1 MNISFK
7 KYHGSGNDFIMIDAR
22 KQIFPESPDIIAD
35 LCDRHFGIGADGL
48 ILLKE
53 VGGFDFS
60 MHYFNAD
67 GHEAG
72 MCGNGGRCI
81 TAFAHKLGLFE
92 KKTHFLACDG
102 EHRAII
108 VSESGN
114 ETEVNLTMKPV
125 SANDW
130 DDNTIFL
137 DTGSPH
143 YVLHEKNIAETN
155 VAVEGKRLRN
165 DNRFAAFGGTNVDF
179 IEEVDGILN
188 IRTYERGVEAET
200 LSCGTGVTAAA
211 LAWALKHSVQS
222 PVQVKTPG
230 GELRVYFEKTENQFD
245 NIWLEGPA
253 RFVFQGEIEIKS
265 S

>member
-1 MNISFK
+1 MNILFE

-22 KQIFPESPDIIAD
+22 DRPFSGSPDIIAD
-35 LCDRHFGIGADGL
+35 LCDRHSGIGADGL

-53 VGGFDFS
+53 EGGFDFS
-60 MHYFNAD
+60 MQYFNAD

-81 TAFAHKLGLFE
+81 SAYAHKLGLFK
-92 KKTHFLACDG
+92 KKTRFLASDG

-108 VSESGN
+108 LSENGN
-114 ETEVNLTMKPV
+114 ETKVKLKMKAV
-125 SANDW
+125 TADDW
-130 DDNTIFL
+130 DDNSIFL

-143 YVLHEKNIAETN
+143 YVLNKKNIAETD
-155 VAVEGKRLRN
+155 VVREGKRLRN

-179 IEEVDGILN
+179 IEEIGGILN

-211 LAWALKHSVQS
+211 LAWSLKQDVQS
-222 PVQVKTPG
+222 PVQVNTPG
-230 GELRVYFEKTENQFD
+230 GELKVYFEKNKNYFD

-253 RFVFQGEIEIKS
+253 CFVFRGEIEIKS
-265 S
+265 T

>member
-1 MNISFK
+1 MNISFE

-22 KQIFPESPDIIAD
+22 KQSFPDSPDIIAD

-48 ILLKE
+48 ILLNEK
-53 VGGFDFS
+53 GGFDFS
-60 MHYFNAD
+60 MRYFNAD

-72 MCGNGGRCI
+72 LCGNGGRCI

-92 KKTHFLACDG
+92 KKTLFLASDG

-108 VSESGN
+108 MSESGN
-114 ETEVNLTMKPV
+114 ETMVKLKMKPV
-125 SANDW
+125 AADGW
-130 DDNTIFL
+130 DDNSIFL

-143 YVLHEKNIAETN
+143 YLLNKKNIAGTD
-155 VAVEGKRLRN
+155 VAREGKRLRN

-179 IEEVDGILN
+179 IEEINGMLN

-211 LAWALKHSVQS
+211 LAWALKHTVES
-222 PVQVKTPG
+222 PVQVKSPG
-230 GELRVYFEKTENQFD
+230 GVLRVYFEKTENYFD

-253 RFVFQGEIEIKS
+253 SFVFRGEIEIKS